1 MYKFLCMIVYF
12 RGLGLFI
19 GVYRYKGMIVE
30 KLWGIR

>member
-1 MYKFLCMIVYF
+1 MYDYILEGK
-12 RGLGLFI
+12 GLFI